1 MLLYA
6 GIASTLHEISR
17 ASRSEKVD
25 LAADLLANLE
35 AEMICPVVRLMLG
48 ELWPSWERREME
60 VGPEA
65 VLAALAKVSKKDV
78 LLLRTERGE
87 LGSVAEAALQQK
99 SLHTFLIEPLEA
111 LAVYEGLR
119 RISRMS
125 GPDSEHRKRAL
136 LRGMFLEATPLEGKY
151 ISRTALRNMLVGF
164 GPKSLLSALSMAF
177 DCNGD
182 DLNRA
187 YNLLPDAGLIA
198 IAAMKRELKGIAI
211 EPSRPVKPM
220 IIRPGKAVIPGAFLP
235 KFPGLKVQV
244 HLLRGKIF
252 IFTSNLR
259 DVAPDLNGLIGEL
272 NHLKQDLIIEAEL
285 VGFFEGRMLGQDE
298 ILGYINRGHH
308 SRRSKVHPA
317 LIAYDLIYQQG
328 EDLTGLPYKERRFRL
343 LQAIGEP
350 KQHPFQGISPAEER
364 VLNDR
369 DEADRYCY
377 EALKA
382 GIHSLIARDLQG
394 PYLPGE
400 SSGCD
405 SIIGKEETIAA
416 MVVEA
421 RFGSGTR
428 GTLLERYHVALRD
441 EDELKPVGWVGSGLK
456 MAGKKAL
463 SDRLMRL
470 ALHQNPEGV
479 KVRPQVSLALK
490 IAGARRIKDGYR
502 LLRPRI
508 VEVNLD
514 AALEDVDEIGIL
526 AKV

>member
-1 MLLYA
+1 MLPYA
-6 GIASTLHEISR
+6 RIASTLHEISR

-25 LAADLLANLE
+25 LAADLLADLE
-35 AEMICPVVRLMLG
+35 TEMICPVVRLMLG
-48 ELWPSWERREME
+48 ELWPPWEHREME

-78 LLLRTERGE
+78 LLLRTELE
-87 LGSVAEAALQQK
+87 EIGSVAEAALQK
-99 SLHTFLIEPLEA
+99 KCLHTLFKEPLDA
-111 LAVYEGLR
+111 LRVYEGLR

-136 LRGMFLEATPLEGKY
+136 LSGMFLEAEPLEGKY
-151 ISRTALRNMLVGF
+151 IARTALRNMLVGF
-164 GPKSLLSALSMAF
+164 GPKSLISALSKAF
-177 DCNGD
+177 DCDGN

-187 YNLLPDAGLIA
+187 YNLLPDAGSIA
-198 IAAMKRELKGIAI
+198 IAAMKRELKGIAL

-220 IIRPGKAVIPGAFLP
+220 IIRPGKVVTPGAFLP
-235 KFPGLKVQV
+235 KYPGLKVQV

-259 DVAPDLNGLIGEL
+259 DVAPDLNGLVGEL
-272 NHLKQDLIIEAEL
+272 NHLKQDLIIDAEL
-285 VGFFEGRMLGQDE
+285 VGFFQGRILGQDE
-298 ILGYINRGHH
+298 ILRYINRRNY

-328 EDLTGLPYKERRFRL
+328 EDLTDLPYKERHRRL

-350 KQHPFQGISPAEER
+350 KHYPFQGISPAKER
-364 VLNDR
+364 VLNNRED
-369 DEADRYCY
+369 ADMFCV
-377 EALKA
+377 EALK
-382 GIHSLIARDLQG
+382 GGTQGLIVRDLQG
-394 PYLPGE
+394 PYLPGQI
-400 SSGCD
+400 SSFD

-428 GTLLERYHVALRD
+428 GRLLERYHVALRD
-441 EDELKPVGWVGSGLK
+441 DDELMPVGWVGSGLK
-456 MAGKKAL
+456 MAEKKAL
-463 SDRLMRL
+463 SDRLMTL
-470 ALHQNPEGV
+470 ALHQNPQGA
-479 KVRPQVSLALK
+479 KVRPQVSLVLK
-490 IAGARRIKDGYR
+490 ITGARRIKDGYR
-502 LLRPRI
+502 LLRPTI
-508 VEVNLD
+508 IEVNLD